1 MPGADLEV
9 AKILLPKLH
18 LFLNALQLIWRKA
31 GADAVMCL
39 AGTLVGRSVEEEVVG
54 NAVTVHRLFDL
65 LARLFS
71 LLHSSQSL
79 HGTGGG
85 EPLGRRAVGRK
96 GENQGEERS
105 KSGEQA
111 GGWGRG
117 ENKEGGQ
124 TLAG

>member
-1 MPGADLEV
+1 MG
-9 AKILLPKLH
+9 
-18 LFLNALQLIWRKA
+18 
-31 GADAVMCL
+31 L

-85 EPLGRRAVGRK
+85 EPLRRRAVGRK

-111 GGWGRG
+111 RGAGGGG